1 MIEGD
6 VPYQGGAGDNDPLN
20 PSDDPSDTDAL
31 PGLCAHGGARPE
43 PERGPYMNRHETG
56 RDNCAHDQSIQ
67 NQPAMHDEGF
77 PFPTAKAA
85 ALRVMTAEPL
95 RGVVFL
101 EGGLVPWMASGC
113 DSGRPHGDVDFSV
126 RLADTPAVREW
137 LAREGLYDRAL
148 DSLDLPCNAPRA
160 DFGVHAVIDGVPV
173 SFCPFLF
180 DDGDLIQRNA
190 ALARFEGFDALF
202 EARIPGIA
210 EEDFVE
216 MREVGGV
223 GAVGF
228 STLEACRAAKGASG
242 RPKDERVEA
251 AFSGMSVECAA
262 FSDPS
267 AEAAGGDGTGAGG
280 GDEASHWVA
289 GVLAAA
295 RELRQEESALLF
307 RSCASACIVGR
318 GVLGH
323 FESARDAAG
332 GDIDAFF
339 ELLGSAPGVSAEVV
353 EPGRIWAMG
362 YSSCTCP
369 LVAMGL
375 TRDPS
380 LCECSRQSVA
390 FVLGR
395 LFPEGRFDVR
405 AGGTIL
411 AGGRSCDFLISRV

>member
-1 MIEGD
+1 
-6 VPYQGGAGDNDPLN
+6 
-20 PSDDPSDTDAL
+20 
-31 PGLCAHGGARPE
+31 
-43 PERGPYMNRHETG
+43 MNRHETG
-56 RDNCAHDQSIQ
+56 RDNCAHDHSIQ
-67 NQPAMHDEGF
+67 NQPFMHAEGF

-85 ALRVMTAEPL
+85 ALRVMAAEPL

-101 EGGLVPWMASGC
+101 EGGLVPWAASGS

-126 RLADTPAVREW
+126 RLADMPVVREW
-137 LAREGLYDRAL
+137 LVREGLYDRAL

-160 DFGVHAVIDGVPV
+160 DFGVHASIEGVSV
-173 SFCPFLF
+173 SFCPFYF
-180 DDGDLIQRNA
+180 DGGALVQRNA

-202 EARIPGIA
+202 EARIPGIS
-210 EEDFVE
+210 EGDFVE
-216 MREVGGV
+216 VRELPGM
-223 GAVGF
+223 GAVGI

-242 RPKDERVEA
+242 RAKDAHDVAEIDRMGCDGARLARVEA
-251 AFSGMSVECAA
+251 AFSGMSVECVA

-267 AEAAGGDGTGAGG
+267 AEAAGGGGTEADGA
-280 GDEASHWVA
+280 DEASHWVA

-307 RSCASACIVGR
+307 RSCASACITGR
-318 GVLGH
+318 GLLGH

-405 AGGTIL
+405 LEGAIL
-411 AGGRSCDFLISRV
+411 AGGRSCDFLINRV

>member
-1 MIEGD
+1 MRMRCPGD
-6 VPYQGGAGDNDPLN
+6 APAAERAPN
-20 PSDDPSDTDAL
+20 
-31 PGLCAHGGARPE
+31 RK
-43 PERGPYMNRHETG
+43 RGPRMNRHETG
-56 RDNCAHDQSIQ
+56 RGDRAHDHHIQ
-67 NQPAMHDEGF
+67 NKPANQAEGF

-85 ALRVMTAEPL
+85 ALRVMAAGPL
-95 RGVVFL
+95 RGAVFL
-101 EGGLVPWMASGC
+101 EGGLVPWAASGR
-113 DSGRPHGDVDFSV
+113 DSGRLHGDVDFSV
-126 RLADTPAVREW
+126 RLADMPAVRGW

-148 DSLDLPCNAPRA
+148 DSLDLACNAPRV
-160 DFGVHAVIDGVPV
+160 DFGVHAIVEGVPV

-180 DDGDLIQRNA
+180 DDGVLIQRNA
-190 ALARFEGFDALF
+190 TLERLEGFNALF

-216 MREVGGV
+216 MRELPGM

-228 STLEACRAAKGASG
+228 STLEACRAAKAASG
-242 RPKDERVEA
+242 RPKDERDIAEIDRLGCDGTRLMRVEA
-251 AFSGMSVECAA
+251 AFSGMSVECVA

-267 AEAAGGDGTGAGG
+267 AEAAGGGGTEAGG
-280 GDEASHWVA
+280 ADEASHWVA

-295 RELRQEESALLF
+295 RELPREEGALLF
-307 RSCASACIVGR
+307 RSCASACITRR
-318 GVLGH
+318 GLLGH

-332 GDIDAFF
+332 GDIDSFF

-411 AGGRSCDFLISRV
+411 AGGRSCDFLKSRV

>member
-1 MIEGD
+1 
-6 VPYQGGAGDNDPLN
+6 
-20 PSDDPSDTDAL
+20 
-31 PGLCAHGGARPE
+31 
-43 PERGPYMNRHETG
+43 MNRHETG

-148 DSLDLPCNAPRA
+148 DTLDLPCNAPRA

-223 GAVGF
+223 GAVGV

-242 RPKDERVEA
+242 RPKDER
-251 AFSGMSVECAA
+251 
-262 FSDPS
+262 
-267 AEAAGGDGTGAGG
+267 DGTGAGG

-318 GVLGH
+318 GLLGH

>member
-1 MIEGD
+1 
-6 VPYQGGAGDNDPLN
+6 
-20 PSDDPSDTDAL
+20 
-31 PGLCAHGGARPE
+31 
-43 PERGPYMNRHETG
+43 MNRHETG
-56 RDNCAHDQSIQ
+56 RGDRAHDYSIQ
-67 NQPAMHDEGF
+67 NQPVMHDEGF
-77 PFPTAKAA
+77 PLPMAKAA
-85 ALRVMTAEPL
+85 ALRVMAAGPL

-101 EGGLVPWMASGC
+101 EGGLVPWAASGC

-126 RLADTPAVREW
+126 RLADMPAAREW

-160 DFGVHAVIDGVPV
+160 DFGVHAFVEGVPV

-180 DDGDLIQRNA
+180 DDGVLTQRNA
-190 ALARFEGFDALF
+190 TLERLEGFNALF

-216 MREVGGV
+216 VRKLPSMGTVGI
-223 GAVGF
+223 
-228 STLEACRAAKGASG
+228 STLEACRAAKAASG
-242 RPKDERVEA
+242 RPKDAYDIAEIDRLGCDPARLARVER
-251 AFSGMSVECAA
+251 AFAGMSVECVP
-262 FSDPS
+262 FSDPA
-267 AEAAGGDGTGAGG
+267 AEVPGIDAAEDGAAC
-280 GDEASHWVA
+280 DAAHWVA
-289 GVLAAA
+289 GVLSAA
-295 RELRQEESALLF
+295 RQLPSEDRFLLF
-307 RSCASACIVGR
+307 GSCASSCIEGR
-318 GVLGH
+318 GLLGR

-332 GDIDAFF
+332 GDIDSFF
-339 ELLGSAPGVSAEVV
+339 ELLGSAPGVSVEVV
-353 EPGRIWAMG
+353 EPGRAWAMG

-375 TRDPS
+375 TRDPA

-405 AGGTIL
+405 LEGAIL

>member
-1 MIEGD
+1 M
-6 VPYQGGAGDNDPLN
+6 
-20 PSDDPSDTDAL
+20 
-31 PGLCAHGGARPE
+31 
-43 PERGPYMNRHETG
+43 
-56 RDNCAHDQSIQ
+56 
-67 NQPAMHDEGF
+67 
-77 PFPTAKAA
+77 
-85 ALRVMTAEPL
+85 
-95 RGVVFL
+95 
-101 EGGLVPWMASGC
+101 
-113 DSGRPHGDVDFSV
+113 
-126 RLADTPAVREW
+126 
-137 LAREGLYDRAL
+137 
-148 DSLDLPCNAPRA
+148 
-160 DFGVHAVIDGVPV
+160 
-173 SFCPFLF
+173 
-180 DDGDLIQRNA
+180 
-190 ALARFEGFDALF
+190 
-202 EARIPGIA
+202 
-210 EEDFVE
+210 
-216 MREVGGV
+216 
-223 GAVGF
+223 GAVGI

-242 RPKDERVEA
+242 RAKDAHDVAEIDRMGCDGARLARVEA
-251 AFSGMSVECAA
+251 AFSGMSVECVA

-267 AEAAGGDGTGAGG
+267 AEAAGGGGTEADGA
-280 GDEASHWVA
+280 DEASHWVA

-307 RSCASACIVGR
+307 RSCASACITGR
-318 GVLGH
+318 GLLGH

-405 AGGTIL
+405 LEGAIL
-411 AGGRSCDFLISRV
+411 AGGRSCDFLINRV